1 MNKINH
7 DATMNIRAR
16 KLTSVHRYFQ
26 SFFYTLI
33 IIATVLCRVTPLQ
46 AQDNCFPPKPEPYQY
61 VNDFAKVFADG
72 EKITMEQELRAFSDT
87 TSNQIVVVTVTSLCG
102 MDKAMFATEIGEK
115 WGVGRK
121 EFDNGVVILV
131 KPKEID
137 GKGEVFIAV
146 GYGLEPALTDA
157 LTKRI
162 VEHEMIPAFKNRD
175 YFMGIMQAIK
185 VIEQVAAGEI
195 STKEYLEKTKKSSP
209 VAVLLFLVIVF
220 FGFYHRA
227 SNASKYAKTKG
238 ISFWQAMF
246 LANLMSSMGHRS
258 AHRSFWDEFSSGGG
272 GFRGGGFG
280 GGSFGG
286 GGAGGSW

>member
-1 MNKINH
+1 
-7 DATMNIRAR
+7 MNIKAT

-26 SFFYTLI
+26 SFFSLI
-33 IIATVLCRVTPLQ
+33 IVAAVLCCATPLQ
-46 AQDNCFPPKPEPYQY
+46 AQDDCIPPKPEPYQY
-61 VNDFAKVFADG
+61 VNDYAGILAEG
-72 EKITMEQELRAFSDT
+72 EKITLEQDLRAFSDT

-121 EFDNGVVILV
+121 EFDNGVVVVV

-146 GYGLEPALTDA
+146 GYGLEPVLTDA

-162 VEHEMIPAFKNRD
+162 VEHEMIPEFKQRD
-175 YFMGIMQAIK
+175 YFMGIQQGVR
-185 VIEQVAAGEI
+185 VIERIAAGEI

-209 VAVLLFLVIVF
+209 VAVLFFLVIFFFVF
-220 FGFYHRA
+220 YLIGRA

-238 ISFWQAMF
+238 MSFWQAMF
-246 LANLMSSMGHRS
+246 LANLMSSMGHRHRS
-258 AHRSFWDEFSSGGG
+258 AHRSFWDDFSSGGG
-272 GFRGGGFG
+272 GFGGFSGGDFG

>member
-1 MNKINH
+1 MKTRIYKYLFLLV
-7 DATMNIRAR
+7 AGVALLSTRA
-16 KLTSVHRYFQ
+16 
-26 SFFYTLI
+26 
-33 IIATVLCRVTPLQ
+33 A
-46 AQDNCFPPKPEPYQY
+46 DNCFPPKPEPYQY
-61 VNDFAKVFADG
+61 VNDFAKVFAEG

-195 STKEYLEKTKKSSP
+195 NTKEYLEKTKKSSP
-209 VAVLLFLVIVF
+209 VAVLFFLVIFFFVF
-220 FGFYHRA
+220 YLIGRA

-246 LANLMSSMGHRS
+246 LANLMSSMGHRHRS
-258 AHRSFWDEFSSGGG
+258 ARRSFWDDFSSGGG
-272 GFRGGGFG
+272 GFGGFSGGDFG